1 VSKRRETMQST
12 DAAGRR
18 SFLQSAAL
26 SGAALGGAALGGAAL
41 GAGGLVAPRSAHAQ
55 APAGEDVLQRVIKNK
70 QLNVAVVIY
79 PPLTIKQGSELSG
92 TFVEAAKWLAKQM
105 DVTPSFVEAEF
116 GTFIAAIQSG
126 RADIALAGSYATV
139 PRALAVDFTKNV
151 MWFGISALVRKADE
165 KKWKTIEDADQ
176 AGVRFIQAEGTAIH
190 KQLGQILKKAKLT
203 ATAPGT
209 QSTNMAL
216 EVLSNRADVYVED
229 DWLIKKNVE
238 QHKGRLI
245 EMTAYAEKPWN
256 LSAVSWA
263 VAKGQSSMLNVL
275 NVAIDRLTD
284 NNMFQQWDEK
294 YGAHWAYK
302 KESFYQSTKG

>member
-1 VSKRRETMQST
+1 MRKRRFEADPVDS
-12 DAAGRR
+12 AARR

-26 SGAALGGAALGGAAL
+26 GGLLAGSGS
-41 GAGGLVAPRSAHAQ
+41 LVAPGPAHAQ
-55 APAGEDVLQRVIKNK
+55 GTAGEDVLQRVIKNK
-70 QLNVAVVIY
+70 QINIAVVIY
-79 PPLTIKQGSELSG
+79 PPLTIKQGGELSG
-92 TFVEAAKWLAKQM
+92 TFIEAAKWLAKQM
-105 DVTPSFVEAEF
+105 DVTPTFVESEF

-126 RADIALAGSYATV
+126 RADIALAGAYASV
-139 PRALAVDFTKNV
+139 PRALAVDFSKNV
-151 MWFGISALVRKADE
+151 MWFGIGALVRKADE

-176 AGVRFIQAEGTAIH
+176 AGIRFIQAEGTAIQ
-190 KQLGQILKKAKLT
+190 KQLSQTLKKAKLVS
-203 ATAPGT
+203 TAPGT

-229 DWLIKKNVE
+229 DWLVKKNVE

-245 EMTAYAEKPWN
+245 EMPAYADKPWN

-275 NVAIDRLTD
+275 NVAIDRMTD

-294 YGAHWAYK
+294 YGAHWSYK

>member
-1 VSKRRETMQST
+1 MRKRRFETDPAGS
-12 DAAGRR
+12 AARR

-26 SGAALGGAALGGAAL
+26 GGLLAGSGS
-41 GAGGLVAPRSAHAQ
+41 LVAPGPAHAQ
-55 APAGEDVLQRVIKNK
+55 GTAGEDVLQRVIKNK
-70 QLNVAVVIY
+70 QINIAVVIY
-79 PPLTIKQGSELSG
+79 PPLTIKQGGELSG
-92 TFVEAAKWLAKQM
+92 TFIEAAKWLAKQM
-105 DVTPSFVEAEF
+105 DVTPTFVESEF

-126 RADIALAGSYATV
+126 RADIALAGAYASV
-139 PRALAVDFTKNV
+139 PRALAVDFSKNV
-151 MWFGISALVRKADE
+151 MWFGISALVRKPDE

-176 AGVRFIQAEGTAIH
+176 PGIRFIQAEGTAIQ
-190 KQLGQILKKAKLT
+190 KQLSQTLKKAKLVS
-203 ATAPGT
+203 TAPGT

-229 DWLIKKNVE
+229 DWLVKKNVE

-245 EMTAYAEKPWN
+245 EMPAYADKPWN

-275 NVAIDRLTD
+275 NVAIDRMTD

-294 YGAHWAYK
+294 YGAHWSYK

>member
-1 VSKRRETMQST
+1 MRKRGVETSPA
-12 DAAGRR
+12 DAAARR

-26 SGAALGGAALGGAAL
+26 GGLLAGSGS
-41 GAGGLVAPRSAHAQ
+41 LVAPGPAHAQ
-55 APAGEDVLQRVIKNK
+55 GTAGEDVLQRVIKNK
-70 QLNVAVVIY
+70 QINIAVVIY
-79 PPLTIKQGSELSG
+79 PPLTIKQGGELSG
-92 TFVEAAKWLAKQM
+92 TFIEAAKWLAKQM
-105 DVTPSFVEAEF
+105 DVTPSFVESEF

-126 RADIALAGSYATV
+126 RADIALAGAYASV
-139 PRALAVDFTKNV
+139 PRALAVDFSKNV

-176 AGVRFIQAEGTAIH
+176 PGIRFIQAEGTAIQ
-190 KQLGQILKKAKLT
+190 KQLSQTLKKAKLVS
-203 ATAPGT
+203 TAPGT

-229 DWLIKKNVE
+229 DWLVKKNVE

-245 EMTAYAEKPWN
+245 EMPAYADKPWN

-275 NVAIDRLTD
+275 NVAIDRMTD

-294 YGAHWAYK
+294 YGAHWSYK

>member
-1 VSKRRETMQST
+1 MRKRRFEADPVDS
-12 DAAGRR
+12 AARR

-26 SGAALGGAALGGAAL
+26 GGLLAGSGS
-41 GAGGLVAPRSAHAQ
+41 LVAPGLAHAQ
-55 APAGEDVLQRVIKNK
+55 GTAGEDALQRVIKNK
-70 QLNVAVVIY
+70 QINIAVVIY
-79 PPLTIKQGSELSG
+79 PPLTIKQGGELSG
-92 TFVEAAKWLAKQM
+92 TFIEAAKWLAKQM
-105 DVTPSFVEAEF
+105 DVTPSFVESEF

-126 RADIALAGSYATV
+126 RADIALAGAYASV
-139 PRALAVDFTKNV
+139 PRALAVDFSKNV

-176 AGVRFIQAEGTAIH
+176 PGIRFIQAEGTAIQ
-190 KQLGQILKKAKLT
+190 KQLSQTLKKAKLVS
-203 ATAPGT
+203 TAPGT

-229 DWLIKKNVE
+229 DWLVKKNVE

-245 EMTAYAEKPWN
+245 EMPAYADKPWN

-275 NVAIDRLTD
+275 NVAIDRMTD

-294 YGAHWAYK
+294 YGAHWSYK

>member
-1 VSKRRETMQST
+1 MRKRRFETDPAGS
-12 DAAGRR
+12 AARR

-26 SGAALGGAALGGAAL
+26 GGLLAGSGS
-41 GAGGLVAPRSAHAQ
+41 LVAPGPAHAQ
-55 APAGEDVLQRVIKNK
+55 GTAGEDALQRVIKNK
-70 QLNVAVVIY
+70 QINIAVVIY
-79 PPLTIKQGSELSG
+79 PPLTIKQGGELSG
-92 TFVEAAKWLAKQM
+92 TFIEAAKWLAKQM
-105 DVTPSFVEAEF
+105 DVTPSFVESEF

-126 RADIALAGSYATV
+126 RADIALAGAYASV
-139 PRALAVDFTKNV
+139 PRALAVDFSKNV

-176 AGVRFIQAEGTAIH
+176 PGIRFIQAEGTAIQ
-190 KQLGQILKKAKLT
+190 KQLSQTLKKAKLVS
-203 ATAPGT
+203 TAPGT

-229 DWLIKKNVE
+229 DWLVKKNVE

-245 EMTAYAEKPWN
+245 EMPAYADKPWN

-275 NVAIDRLTD
+275 NVAIDRMTD

-294 YGAHWAYK
+294 YGAHWSYK

>member
-1 VSKRRETMQST
+1 MSERERLIQPEGS
-12 DAAGRR
+12 AGRR
-18 SFLQSAAL
+18 SFLQSAAI
-26 SGAALGGAALGGAAL
+26 GGALL
-41 GAGGLVAPRSAHAQ
+41 GAGNLAGPRPALAQ
-55 APAGEDVLQRVIKNK
+55 GATAEDVLQRVIKSK
-70 QLNVAVVIY
+70 QINVAVVIY

-105 DVTPSFVEAEF
+105 DVTPNFVESEF

-165 KKWKTIEDADQ
+165 KKWKTIEEADQ
-176 AGVRFIQAEGTAIH
+176 PGARFIQAEGTAIQ
-190 KQLGQILKKAKLT
+190 KQLSQSLKKAKLT
-203 ATAPGT
+203 STAPGT

-238 QHKGRLI
+238 QHKGRLA
-245 EMTAYAEKPWN
+245 EMPAYADKPWN

-263 VAKGQSSMLNVL
+263 VAKGQTSMLNVL

-294 YGAHWAYK
+294 YGAHWSYK
-302 KESFYQSTKG
+302 KEFFYQSTKG